1 MVKEKSSI
9 SGSAGISH
17 TAHFHLVDDNN
28 KKSFESCSIY
38 NFFFSLPP
46 LGRIFF
52 FLRRPVIYTIY
63 NTQRR
68 SPRAVCVRAVI

>member
-38 NFFFSLPP
+38 NFFFTLNK
-46 LGRIFF
+46 L
-52 FLRRPVIYTIY
+52 
-63 NTQRR
+63 
-68 SPRAVCVRAVI
+68 

>member
-38 NFFFSLPP
+38 NFFFLFFSLPP

-52 FLRRPVIYTIY
+52 SLPLRRPVIYTIY
-63 NTQRR
+63 NTQ
-68 SPRAVCVRAVI
+68 